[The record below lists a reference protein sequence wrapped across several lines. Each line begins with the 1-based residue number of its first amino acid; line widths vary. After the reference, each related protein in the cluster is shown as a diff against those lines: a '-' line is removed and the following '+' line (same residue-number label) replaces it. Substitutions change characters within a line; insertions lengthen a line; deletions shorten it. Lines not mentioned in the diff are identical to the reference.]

1 MAQFTSDLSGG
12 EEMPR
17 KRRRVRPARWVD
29 DDSTSV
35 ESDSDGFPPAPT
47 AFITS
52 EPPPRLEGSS
62 QGLAHQSSP
71 VPLLQS
77 PSTSTN
83 SGGLHEGL
91 RQLGHAAT
99 SASSSMLQQGRD
111 QQGQEGLQISQ
122 GPGTC
127 AENCG
132 PGNSSKA
139 LSCAEFQRRVLTSL
153 SIIRHTQMEILESLH
168 GLATKNNGNVDPP
181 TEPVMAGPLGS
192 VEAVL
197 AFDETLAGGYR
208 EALVAE
214 LASFGGK
221 AIPASVKAMMP
232 HLLTDG
238 VAQQFSMEGRKGK
251 ERFRGLKLCQVIVDA
266 VRKSKFLGDSPRSEV
281 EIHVREWLRRAKERA
296 AFGVKK
302 T

>member
-1 MAQFTSDLSGG
+1 MANKGQPSGPGSHFYNAAVKGVFGSYELGRKKLEMAQFTSDLSGG

-29 DDSTSV
+29 DDSTSG
-35 ESDSDGFPPAPT
+35 ESDSDGFPRAPT
-47 AFITS
+47 AFVTS
-52 EPPPRLEGSS
+52 EPPP
-62 QGLAHQSSP
+62 
-71 VPLLQS
+71 
-77 PSTSTN
+77 TC
-83 SGGLHEGL
+83 
-91 RQLGHAAT
+91 
-99 SASSSMLQQGRD
+99 ASSGMLQQGPD
-111 QQGQEGLQISQ
+111 QQGQEGVQISQ
-122 GPGTC
+122 GPGTR

-168 GLATKNNGNVDPP
+168 GLTTKNNGNVGPP
-181 TEPVMAGPLGS
+181 TEPVMVGPLGS

-197 AFDETLAGGYR
+197 AFDETLTGGYR
-208 EALVAE
+208 EALIAE
-214 LASFGGK
+214 LAFFGGK

-232 HLLTDG
+232 RLLTDG

-266 VRKSKFLGDSPRSEV
+266 VRQSKFLGDSPRSEV
-281 EIHVREWLRRAKERA
+281 EIHIREWLRRAKERA
-296 AFGVKK
+296 AFGIKK